1 VIVKIAKALRLP
13 RKKSN
18 HSRARLTEEEK
29 RALDIQHD
37 VGVEIYD
44 IKKRNIVFSFASDY
58 QQQNFAW
65 KKLQQGYPSRH

>member
-1 VIVKIAKALRLP
+1 
-13 RKKSN
+13 
-18 HSRARLTEEEK
+18 LTEEEK

-44 IKKRNIVFSFASDY
+44 IKKRNVVFSFASNY

-65 KKLQQGYPSRH
+65 KKLHKDIRRVIEKIREASGI